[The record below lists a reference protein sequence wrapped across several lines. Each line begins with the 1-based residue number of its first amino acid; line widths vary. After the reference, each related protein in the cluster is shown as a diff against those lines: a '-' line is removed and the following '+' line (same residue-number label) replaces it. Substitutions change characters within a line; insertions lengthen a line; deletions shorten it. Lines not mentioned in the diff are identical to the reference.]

1 MFLSVITPTYN
12 RAHTL
17 GRCYDSLCAQ
27 TDKDF
32 EWIVVDDGS
41 SDTTEAL
48 ISGFILEN
56 KIPIRYFY
64 QENGGKQRAHNRGV
78 YNALGDMCVCVDSD
92 DALTPGAVE
101 MAKATWQSRG
111 DNNTIGILAKRGD
124 FEKGEP
130 ICTDWPDFLKQS
142 KMIELQEEYN
152 FSGDTVLF
160 FDTAV
165 LKEHY
170 FREFEGEKFVPE
182 DSLYAELDEIGQ
194 MILLKDVLYLCEYLE
209 GGLTSNYRK
218 LLRNN
223 PMGTAYCYYRRTLSA
238 KGIVAK
244 LKNAI
249 ISESYLSLSGKKA
262 EYEKNK
268 CRFILFIAKLAA
280 PIYRRIKIG
289 G

>member
-1 MFLSVITPTYN
+1 MFLSVITPTFN

-17 GRCYDSLCAQ
+17 KRCYDSLCAQ

-41 SDTTEAL
+41 SDTTREL

-56 KIPIRYFY
+56 IIPIRYFY

-78 YNALGDMCVCVDSD
+78 YNALGEMCVCVDSD
-92 DALTPGAVE
+92 DALTPRAVE
-101 MAKATWQSRG
+101 IARATWYARG
-111 DNNTIGILAKRGD
+111 DSRAIGILAKRGD
-124 FEKGEP
+124 FEKSKP
-130 ICTDWPDFLKQS
+130 ICTDWPDGLKES
-142 KMIELQEEYN
+142 PMMELQYKYN

-160 FDTAV
+160 FDSAA

-170 FREFEGEKFVPE
+170 FAEFEGEKFVPE
-182 DSLYAELDEIGQ
+182 DSLYAQLDEIGP

-209 GGLTSNYRK
+209 GGLTSNYKR
-218 LLRNN
+218 LLMNN
-223 PMGTAYCYYRRTLSA
+223 PMGTAYCYYCRMISA
-238 KGIVAK
+238 KKLSIK

-249 ISESYLSLSGKKA
+249 VSESYLSLSGKKA
-262 EYEKNK
+262 AYEKK
-268 CRFILFIAKLAA
+268 KGRFLLLIAKLAV